1 VRAKSAGGWKAIVL
15 PFMLSLFLL
24 FIAFNGVLG
33 RTVWAAEL
41 SSPWFWQTEA
51 GALAGEDWQPFSFP
65 RTPPLDGDE
74 DKLWLKTTLPQTL
87 PHDASLLI
95 QSRDQAFEV
104 WLGNTCIYN
113 YGALK
118 PAFMSYG
125 QRWHIVAIPEGS
137 GGQELRIHAYSASPY
152 SLGYFGHIW
161 LDSDVDQVLRI
172 FRQDVPYVMNIP
184 LAGFMLVMLMI
195 YATSPAAP
203 KRLYKSF
210 IAFMVVFV
218 CWMICATNS
227 KQYVLDAPEFWL
239 FLMQLS
245 EYLLPLLANI
255 VIFQVV
261 DKTYK
266 RMIRWTVLIYALV
279 LLAAV
284 GTEILGFNGMSR
296 GRIFFYALLPLLEL
310 AAGYGIF
317 RSAHH
322 GNMYARAVVV
332 PLIFMAGA
340 GTIDGIS
347 LYSRWVVMDGYVL
360 PYTTW
365 SLCVFVVFIVRHQI
379 KRERML
385 MTREAGL
392 KQEVNQ
398 AMERAT
404 VDSLTKCYNRNK
416 LEMVLTAE
424 ILQHKNEE
432 EPFSLIMLDIDF
444 FKRVND
450 TYGHEVGDEVLA
462 GFAGVIRQNIKKK
475 DVFIRWGGEEFIIL
489 FRHCTGEEAV
499 LIAERL
505 RRKVEENPL
514 HEGAIHITCSLGV
527 ASWHGATDSDT
538 QLLKRVDDALY
549 MAKRTGRNRVCRE
562 PKSNL
567 HWFKNLYSDEET
579 E

>member
-1 VRAKSAGGWKAIVL
+1 MRAKSAKGWGAIVL
-15 PFMLSLFLL
+15 PFMLSLFLSL
-24 FIAFNGVLG
+24 IAFTVVWG
-33 RTVWAAEL
+33 RTCWAADLEN
-41 SSPWFWQTEA
+41 PWFWQTES
-51 GALAGEDWQPFSFP
+51 GVFAGEDWQPFSFP
-65 RTPPLDGDE
+65 RTPPLDSAE
-74 DKLWLKTTLPQTL
+74 DKVWLMTTLPQEL

-104 WLGNTCIYN
+104 WLGNTRIYS
-113 YGALK
+113 YGELK

-125 QRWHIVAIPEGS
+125 QRWHIVGIPEGS
-137 GGQELRIHAYSASPY
+137 GGQELRIHAYSASSY
-152 SLGYFGHIW
+152 SLGYFRQIW
-161 LDSDVDQVLRI
+161 LDGDVDQVLRI
-172 FRQDVPYVMNIP
+172 FRQDVPYAMNIP
-184 LAGFMLVMLMI
+184 LVGFMLVMLLI

-210 IAFMVVFV
+210 NAFITVFV

-227 KQYVLDAPEFWL
+227 KQYVLDVPEFWS

-261 DKTYK
+261 DRKYK
-266 RMIRWTVLIYALV
+266 RMLRGTVLIYALV
-279 LLAAV
+279 LFMAV

-296 GRIFFYALLPLLEL
+296 GRIFFYALLPILEII
-310 AAGYGIF
+310 AGYGIS

-332 PLIFMAGA
+332 PLIFMGGA

-347 LYSRWVVMDGYVL
+347 LYSRQLVFDGYLL

-365 SLCVFVVFIVRHQI
+365 TLCVFVAFIVRHQI

-432 EPFSLIMLDIDF
+432 EPFSLVMLDIDF

-450 TYGHEVGDEVLA
+450 TYGHEAGDEVLA
-462 GFAGVIRQNIKKK
+462 GFAEVIRQNIKKK
-475 DVFIRWGGEEFIIL
+475 DGFVRWGGEEFIIL

-514 HEGAIHITCSLGV
+514 HEGNIHITCSLGV
-527 ASWHGATDSDT
+527 ASWHGSTDSDT

>member
-1 VRAKSAGGWKAIVL
+1 MHAKSAGGWRAIAW
-15 PFMLSLFLL
+15 PFMLALFLL
-24 FIAFNGVLG
+24 FLAYASVFG
-33 RTVWAAEL
+33 RTGLAAGL
-41 SSPWFWQTEA
+41 DAQWFWQTEKGVA
-51 GALAGEDWQPFSFP
+51 AGEDWRPFAFP
-65 RTPPLDGDE
+65 RTPPLEGD
-74 DKLWLKTTLPQTL
+74 DDTVWLKTTLPHDI

-104 WLGNTCIYN
+104 WLDNVRIYS
-113 YGALK
+113 YGDLQ
-118 PAFMSYG
+118 PSFMSYG
-125 QRWHIVAIPEGS
+125 QRWHIVNIPDGS
-137 GGQELRIHAYSASPY
+137 AGKELRIHAYSASAY
-152 SLGYFGHIW
+152 SLGYFGQIW

-172 FRQDVPYVMNIP
+172 FRQDVPYAMNIP
-184 LAGFMLVMLMI
+184 LAGFMLVMLII

-210 IAFMVVFV
+210 IAFMAAFI

-227 KQYVLDAPEFWL
+227 KQYVLDAPRFWS
-239 FLMQLS
+239 FLMQLA
-245 EYLLPLLANI
+245 EFLLPLLANI

-261 DKTYK
+261 DKNYK
-266 RMIRWTVLIYALV
+266 RMLRWTVMIYALV
-279 LLAAV
+279 LLIAV
-284 GTEILGFNGMSR
+284 GMELFGFNGMSR
-296 GRIFFYALLPLLEL
+296 GRMFFYALLPLLEL
-310 AAGYGIF
+310 AAGYGIL

-322 GNMYARAVVV
+322 GNMYARAVSV

-347 LYSRWVVMDGYVL
+347 LYSRWIVMEGYIL

-392 KQEVNQ
+392 KQEVTQ
-398 AMERAT
+398 AMEKAT

-416 LEMVLTAE
+416 LEVVMATE
-424 ILQHKNEE
+424 ILQHRNEE
-432 EPFSLIMLDIDF
+432 EPFSVVMLDIDF
-444 FKRVND
+444 FKRIND

-462 GFAGVIRQNIKKK
+462 GFAAIIRQNIKKK
-475 DVFIRWGGEEFIIL
+475 DVFVRWGGEEFIIL
-489 FRHCTGEEAV
+489 FHHCTGEEAV
-499 LIAERL
+499 MIAERL
-505 RRKVEENPL
+505 RRKVEETPL
-514 HEGAIHITCSLGV
+514 HEGNIHITCSLGV
-527 ASWHGATDSDT
+527 ASWHGAEDSDT

-549 MAKRTGRNRVCRE
+549 MAKRTGRNRVCKE

-567 HWFKNLYSDEET
+567 HWFKNLYSDDET